1 MALNVETGAGA
12 GTSDAYVSVADCAT
26 YATARGLT
34 FPTSPAGPAEAAIIR
49 ATAAI
54 DAMYR
59 ARFSGQ
65 RLNGRAQALEWPR
78 KYASDA
84 EGNPIA
90 EDEIP
95 QEIINATCEA
105 AVRELATPNSM
116 LPDLERGGGIRSLKA
131 GSVAIEYAGNAS
143 ARTTFTAIDGIL
155 SGLLGTASLPWIGQ
169 AVRG

>member
-1 MALNVETGAGA
+1 MSLNVETGTGA
-12 GTSDAYVSVADCAT
+12 GNSDAYVSVEDCAA

-34 FPTSPAGPAEAAIIR
+34 FPTSPVGPAEAAIIR

-59 ARFSGQ
+59 ARFPGQ
-65 RLNGRAQALEWPR
+65 RLNGRAQALEFPR

-116 LPDLERGGGIRSLKA
+116 LPDIERGGGIRSLKA

>member
-1 MALNVETGAGA
+1 MSLNVETGTGDAD
-12 GTSDAYVSVADCAT
+12 SDAYVSVADCAT

-59 ARFSGQ
+59 ARFPGQ
-65 RLNGRAQALEWPR
+65 RLNGRTQALEWPR

-95 QEIINATCEA
+95 QEVINATCEA
-105 AVRELATPNSM
+105 AVRELAAPNSM
-116 LPDLERGGGIRSLKA
+116 MPDLERGGQIKSIKA
-131 GSVAIEYAGNAS
+131 GSVAIEYGGNAT
-143 ARTTFTAIDGIL
+143 ARTAFTLIDGIL
-155 SGLLGTASLPWIGQ
+155 AGLLGVAQPSFVAT

>member
-1 MALNVETGAGA
+1 MSLNVETGTGA
-12 GTSDAYVSVADCAT
+12 GNSDAYVSVEDCSA

-59 ARFSGQ
+59 ARFPGQ

-84 EGNPIA
+84 EGNPIG

-95 QEIINATCEA
+95 QEVINAVCEA

-116 LPDLERGGGIRSLKA
+116 MPDLERGGAIQRLKA
-131 GSVAIEYAGNAS
+131 GSVEIEYSGNAS
-143 ARTTFTAIDGIL
+143 ARTAFTAIDGIL